1 MNANYTRVMQLF
13 TAVVFCFVSLVFW
26 GQTPPDTTLPFP
38 ITNPLDPTQNNP
50 QTFDLGDPSGV
61 KKSIVFDPITGKYIF
76 SETMGNTNLNYRNPS
91 MMTLEEYL
99 EYERQK
105 SLKENWKDKIDAQ
118 TEEDRALEFPIKI
131 PSKVFTSFFGSDEI
145 TIRPQGSIELAFG
158 VNTSRYDNPILP
170 VKQRKIT
177 RFDFQQQIQMNL
189 VGQIGTKLKL
199 SASYNTQAAFDFDN
213 VTKLGYSG
221 DEDQIIQRIELGNV
235 SFPSFGALIPG
246 SQTLFGAYAKLRFG
260 DLTVDAIG
268 ASSKGKRTEI
278 NITGKAQIQPFE
290 ITADNYEANRHYFL
304 NLFFRDQYDAAMA
317 QMPNVASETYVT
329 RMEVWVTNRINNT
342 ENSRNI
348 LAFSDLG
355 EALPGNQVG
364 SPGGVFNNELPS
376 NDANGLYNY
385 LANPNS
391 PVSNTIRGFNGA
403 VAELSSQNSTP
414 GPFQQAIHYEKVENA
429 RKLSESEYTYN
440 ALLGFISLSQPLNND
455 EVLAVAYEY
464 THRGKTYQVGEFS
477 TDGVAGQN
485 ALMLK
490 LLKPTITNPT
500 LKIWDLMMKN
510 IYSIGA
516 YQVDPNGFKLN
527 IYYNNPETSVL
538 APIFP
543 YSGLDD
549 KQIITLVEMDR
560 LNVNN
565 QQFSDGLFDFVP
577 IMYNGQKAETG
588 GTINTRNGRV
598 MFSTNEPFGGVLKQ
612 KLMLNGMPDNIASTI
627 AYTELYD
634 STKTAAQQIP
644 SKNRFVFKGEYQ
656 SSVTS
661 DISLNAL
668 NVPEGAVK
676 VTAGGIPMVEGQD
689 YTVDY
694 NLGRVKILNTGVLES
709 NTPIKISIESNS
721 VFGFQSK
728 SMVGTHLNYRFSK
741 DFNIGATWLRM
752 MERPVTQKVDFGSE
766 PYKNNVIGFD
776 INYRTELPFLTK
788 FIDLLPVLST
798 KEKSFMTFKGEFAH
812 LIPGTPKAISKAG
825 ISYVDDFEG
834 SQSTIDLRTQSAWR
848 LASTPQGQTDLFP
861 EGSSKSLKNGFMRSK
876 IAWYLIDPLFY
887 QSNNLTPQHIKDD
900 PAQIYDSRMRQVL
913 QTDIFPNQQLTYGAI
928 PTIQVL
934 ELGYYPKE
942 RGMYNYDTLST
953 VNTDGTFTNPEDHWG
968 GIMRSLTTN
977 DFEQANVEFIQF
989 WILDPFNEDAM
1000 LATPNLTGGD
1010 LYFNLGNVSEDVLA
1024 DSRKSFENGIP
1035 PYSGAN
1041 YPVVITPWAKV
1052 STQQVV
1058 VNAFDNDP
1066 NSRFNQDVGIDGYK
1080 SSEEV
1085 DSYSAYVN
1093 WVQNSNMS
1101 ADVKARMIADPS
1113 NDDYNFYRDDVYD
1126 QQQLNILQRYKK
1138 YNGME
1143 GNSATTEMSD
1153 TMNSDKYPTQA
1164 RNTPDLEDI
1173 NQDNNLSESEAYFQY
1188 KVSLRPADMVV
1199 GKNHI
1204 TSVVTFTPPNTTK
1217 TERWYQFKVPIRE
1230 PERSV
1235 NGIRDF
1241 RSIRFFRM
1249 FMKGFD
1255 EEVIVRFAKLELVRG
1270 EWRKYLLD
1278 LTSPGE
1284 VIQVDP
1290 NLTTFNIGALNFEEN
1305 NEKIPIG
1312 YQIPPG
1318 IQREIDP
1325 SQPQQRQMNEQSLTL
1340 DVCNLQDGDARA
1352 AYKNVQFDVRTY
1364 KKLKMYVHAEEV
1376 TANTLRDKDATL
1388 FVRLGTDFVDNYYEY
1403 ELPLYLTPWYTNNAD
1418 AVWPEVNNMEIV
1430 FDDLLNL
1437 KKRRNDM
1444 LGQPSSG
1451 VAANVEYV
1459 MIDPQ
1464 NPDRR
1469 IKVKGSPNLQGIK
1482 TIMIGVRN
1490 PSKNQPS
1497 PWVATDDGL
1506 AKCVQVWVNE
1516 LRLTDF
1522 VDDGGSAAIAQMQ
1535 VQAADFGSFSLS
1547 GNYSGVNWG
1556 AVDSRVQERQ
1566 RNQKIGMDFQTN
1578 LQLGQFFGNRI
1589 KLAVPFFYGY
1599 SLGIINPEYDPFNP
1613 DIKLSSYEAGQR
1625 KSIARVAQD
1634 YTERKSYNFQGV
1646 RKERAA
1652 GKKAHFY
1659 DVSNWMAGYGY
1670 SESLHRDFNTNYDRT
1685 KQWKGSLAYAYTFDN
1700 KPFEPF
1706 KKNKKMQKSKWWGL
1720 IRETSIGYLP
1730 KTLGFTND
1738 IQRNYNERQIRN
1750 TIDTSANAFQYK
1762 PVYVKNFQW
1771 NRGYRLGWDLTKN
1784 LKLTFNAN
1792 NRAIFD
1798 EQDGEV
1804 NRKGNDTL
1812 YRQFK
1817 DTIAKQMRTFGKTMD
1832 YTHDYTFSYNVPFNL
1847 IPALDWLTGNAKYT
1861 GTYNWQRA
1869 PLGQDGSKI
1878 PGTVNSYNP
1887 DYGNIVQNS
1896 RTINA
1901 TLQANMTTLYNK
1913 IPFFKKVNTGG
1924 SPQRGAVSRQKAGG
1938 ADDGGSKPEDKGK
1951 ETVTELKPPKPL
1963 DEMTKKERR
1972 QWERKKRKHERQQK
1986 RKKDNKVN
1994 PVAGFGARLLM
2005 SVRNVSGTYNQTD
2018 GTLLPGYNQKTSIL
2032 GFNPAFSS
2040 GMGGFIFG
2048 QQSYSVTGRETG
2060 YNFAQTAADND
2071 WLVRNPALN
2080 RQHTITHNQMF
2091 TARATLEPMK
2101 DLTIDLSLNRTMSE
2115 NTNDFFRYNDLSE
2128 QFESQSRFQTAT
2140 LSYSTISIGSAFEKL
2155 TEGYESG
2162 NFKQMRE
2169 TTKQVSD
2176 LLGESN
2182 SNSAGSTSDGYR
2194 DGYGISQQEVVIG
2207 AFLSSYTNGKV
2218 NKRSTNPFNSTPL
2231 PNWTVNYNGLSKFE
2245 KMKKLT
2251 KNFVIRHAYSSTV
2264 TLGQVQSNLN
2274 ATFDDNGA
2282 ASARDLNRN
2291 FIPEQ
2296 NIQTVTIS
2304 ERFSPLIGFDATWNL
2319 GGKKAGSQG
2328 LITKFEI
2335 KKDRS
2340 ATLSLNN
2347 NQVTEVLGNEIVVG
2361 AGYKFPKVRLP
2372 FRIGKNKPENP
2383 LNIRFDFTFR
2393 DNLTVIRKI
2402 VESTEQATAGQKV
2415 ISIKSSIDYNIGANL
2430 MVQFYYDQ
2438 VITNPKIATSYPT
2451 GNMSTGIRFRF
2462 NLGGL

>member
-1 MNANYTRVMQLF
+1 MIQLL
-13 TAVVFCFVSLVFW
+13 TAVVFCFVSFLL
-26 GQTPPDTTLPFP
+26 QAQKPDTTNQLPFP

-61 KKSIVFDPITGKYIF
+61 KKNIVFDPVTGKYIF
-76 SETMGNTNLNYRNPS
+76 SETMGNSNLNYRNPS

-105 SLKENWKDKIDAQ
+105 ALKENWKDKIDAQ
-118 TEEDRALEFPIKI
+118 TQEARALEFPIKI

-158 VNTSRYDNPILP
+158 VNSSRYDNPILP

-221 DEDQIIQRIELGNV
+221 DEDQIIQRLELGNV
-235 SFPSFGALIPG
+235 SFPSFGSLIPG

-290 ITADNYEANRHYFL
+290 VTADNYEANRHYFL
-304 NLFFRDQYDAAMA
+304 NLFFHDQYNSSMA
-317 QMPNVASETYVT
+317 QLPNVGAETYIT

-355 EALPGNQVG
+355 EGTNSNIQ
-364 SPGGVFNNELPS
+364 GGVLPVNPANPYPDNN
-376 NDANGLYNY
+376 ANNLYNY
-385 LANPNS
+385 LSNDPN
-391 PVSNTIRGFNGA
+391 IRGFNGA
-403 VAELSSQNSTP
+403 VSELSSQVVAP
-414 GPFQQAIHYEKVENA
+414 GPFLQAIHYEKVENA

-464 THRGKTYQVGEFS
+464 TYRGQTFQVGEFS
-477 TDGVAGQN
+477 TDGIAGQN
-485 ALMLK
+485 ALILK

-500 LKIWDLMMKN
+500 LKLWDLMMKN
-510 IYSIGA
+510 VYSIGA
-516 YQVDPNGFKLN
+516 FQVDQTGFKLN

-543 YSGLDD
+543 YPGLDD

-560 LNVNN
+560 MNVNN

-577 IMYNGQKAETG
+577 IVYNGQKAETG

-598 MFSTNEPFGGVLKQ
+598 MFTTTEPFGQVLKT
-612 KLMLNGMPDNIASTI
+612 KLIQNGMSDVIASTI
-627 AYTELYD
+627 AYNELYD

-644 SKNRFVFKGEYQ
+644 SKNRFTFKGEYQ

-676 VTAGGIPMVEGQD
+676 VTAGGIQLTEGTD

-694 NLGRVKILNTGVLES
+694 NLGRVKILNTGILES
-709 NTPIKISIESNS
+709 NTPIKISVESNS

-728 SMVGTHLNYRFSK
+728 SMVGTHLNYRFNK

-752 MERPVTQKVDFGSE
+752 MERPVTQKVDMGSE
-766 PYKNNVIGFD
+766 PYKNNVIGFN

-788 FIDLLPVLST
+788 LIDLLPIIST

-848 LASTPQGQTDLFP
+848 IASTPQGQSDLFP
-861 EGSSKSLKNGFMRSK
+861 EGSLKTLANGFNRSL

-887 QSNNLTPQHIKDD
+887 ASNNLTPQHIKDD
-900 PAQIYDSRMRQVL
+900 PSQLFDSRMRQVK
-913 QTDIFPNQQLTYGAI
+913 QDEIFPNQQLTYGSI
-928 PTIQVL
+928 PTIQIL

-942 RGMYNYDTLST
+942 RGMYNYDTSS
-953 VNTDGTFTNPEDHWG
+953 VDQDGTFSNPKDRWG

-977 DFEQANVEFIQF
+977 DFEQANVEYIQF
-989 WILDPFNEDAM
+989 WILDPFNQDAM
-1000 LATPNLTGGD
+1000 TATPNLSGGD
-1010 LYFNLGNVSEDVLA
+1010 LYFNLGNVSEDILT

-1035 PYSGAN
+1035 PYAGAN

-1066 NSRFNQDVGIDGYK
+1066 NSRANQDVGLDGYR
-1080 SSEEV
+1080 SDEEQT
-1085 DSYSAYVN
+1085 SYTSYVN
-1093 WVQNSNMS
+1093 WVQSNGS
-1101 ADVKARMIADPS
+1101 LTPDAKAKMIADPS
-1113 NDDYNFYRDDVYD
+1113 TDDYNFYRDDHYD
-1126 QQQLNILQRYKK
+1126 EQKLNILQRYKR

-1143 GNSATTEMSD
+1143 GNSPTTAMSAA
-1153 TMNSDKYPTQA
+1153 MNPNGGGYPTQA

-1188 KVSLRPADMVV
+1188 KVSLRPSDMVV
-1199 GKNHI
+1199 GKNYI
-1204 TSVVTFTPPNTTK
+1204 TSMVTYQPSNSNK
-1217 TERWYQFKVPIRE
+1217 IEKWYQFKIPVKE
-1230 PERSV
+1230 PERSI

-1241 RSIRFFRM
+1241 RSIRFMRM
-1249 FMKGFD
+1249 FLKGFD

-1278 LTSPGE
+1278 LTTPGE

-1290 NLTTFNIGALNFEEN
+1290 NLTVFNIGALNFEEN
-1305 NEKIPIG
+1305 NEKQPIG

-1325 SQPQQRQMNEQSLTL
+1325 SQPQQRQMNEQALTL

-1364 KKLKMYVHAEEV
+1364 KKLKMFVHAEEV
-1376 TANTLRDKDATL
+1376 TANSLHDKDLTL

-1403 ELPLYLTPWYTNNAD
+1403 ELPLYLTAWGTNNAD
-1418 AVWPEVNNMEIV
+1418 YVWPESNNMEIV

-1437 KKRRNDM
+1437 KKRRNDL
-1444 LGQPSSG
+1444 LGSPGSG

-1459 MIDPQ
+1459 ILDPE

-1490 PSKNQPS
+1490 PRKNDPK
-1497 PWVATDDGL
+1497 PWPDDGL

-1516 LRLTDF
+1516 LRLSDF

-1566 RNQKIGMDFQTN
+1566 RNQKLGMDFQTN

-1589 KLAVPFFYGY
+1589 KLSVPFFYGY
-1599 SLGIINPEYDPFNP
+1599 SVGVINPEYDPFNP

-1625 KSIARVAQD
+1625 REIAKVAQD

-1646 RKERAA
+1646 RKERGA

-1659 DVSNWMAGYGY
+1659 DISNWTLGYGY
-1670 SESLHRDFNTNYDRT
+1670 SENFHRDFNTNYDRT
-1685 KQWKGSLAYAYTFDN
+1685 KQWKGSLVYGYSFDN
-1700 KPFEPF
+1700 KPWEPF
-1706 KKNKKMQKSKWWGL
+1706 KKTKFMQKSKWWGL
-1720 IRETSIGYLP
+1720 LKETSIGYLP

-1750 TIDTSANAFQYK
+1750 TIDTSASAFQFK

-1771 NRGYRLGWDLTKN
+1771 SRGYRLGWDLTKN
-1784 LKLTFNAN
+1784 LKLTFNAT

-1798 EQDGEV
+1798 EGDGEV
-1804 NRKGNDTL
+1804 NRKGNQQL
-1812 YRQFK
+1812 YREFK
-1817 DTIAKQMRTFGKTMD
+1817 DTVWKQMGTFGKTMD
-1832 YTHDYTFSYNVPFNL
+1832 YSHDYNFSYNVPFNL
-1847 IPALDWLTGNAKYT
+1847 IPALDWLNGNAKYA
-1861 GTYNWQRA
+1861 GAYNWQRA
-1869 PLGQDGSKI
+1869 PLGQES
-1878 PGTVNSYNP
+1878 
-1887 DYGNIVQNS
+1887 YGNIVQNS

-1901 TLQANMTTLYNK
+1901 QLQANMTTLYNK
-1913 IPFFKKVNTGG
+1913 IPFFKKVNTSGG
-1924 SPQRGAVSRQKAGG
+1924 APGGRMPVRQRAGG
-1938 ADDGGSKPEDKGK
+1938 TDEDSKSKETTGK
-1951 ETVTELKPPKPL
+1951 ETAAPAELKPPKPL
-1963 DEMTKKERR
+1963 EEMTKKERR
-1972 QWERKKRKHERQQK
+1972 QWERKKRKWEKKQK
-1986 RKKDNKVN
+1986 KEQKKKDNKDKKVN
-1994 PVAGFGARLLM
+1994 PVLGFGARLLM

-2018 GTLLPGYNQKTSIL
+2018 GTLLPGYNQESRIL
-2032 GFNPAFSS
+2032 GFNPAFDK
-2040 GMGGFIFG
+2040 GLGGFIFG
-2048 QQSYSVTGRETG
+2048 QQSYSVAGRETG
-2060 YNFAQTAADND
+2060 YNIAQTVANNG
-2071 WLVRNPALN
+2071 WLVDNPALN
-2080 RQHTITHNQMF
+2080 RQHSITHSQTF
-2091 TARATLEPMK
+2091 TGRATLEPIK
-2101 DLTIDLSLNRTMSE
+2101 DLTIDLSLNRNMTE
-2115 NTNDFFRYNDLSE
+2115 NTNDFFRYNDLSQ
-2128 QFESQSRFQTAT
+2128 QFESQSRFRTAT
-2140 LSYSTISIGSAFEKL
+2140 LTYSTISIGSAFEKL
-2155 TEGYESG
+2155 SAGYESG

-2169 TTKQVSD
+2169 TTKTVSG
-2176 LLGESN
+2176 LLGSSN
-2182 SNSAGSTSDGYR
+2182 ANSSGSSGDYR

-2207 AFLSSYTNGKV
+2207 AFLSSYTNGKL
-2218 NKRSTNPFNSTPL
+2218 NNRSVNPFAAMPL
-2231 PNWTVNYNGLSKFE
+2231 PNWTVNYNGLAKFE
-2245 KMKKLT
+2245 KMKKYV
-2251 KNFVIRHAYSSTV
+2251 KNFVIRHGYSSTV

-2274 ATFDDNGA
+2274 ATFDQNGSA
-2282 ASARDLNRN
+2282 TARDLNGN
-2291 FIPEQ
+2291 FISER
-2296 NIQTVTIS
+2296 NIQTITIS
-2304 ERFSPLIGFDATWNL
+2304 ERFSPLIGFDATWNI
-2319 GGKKAGSQG
+2319 KKQG

-2340 ATLSLNN
+2340 STLSLSN

-2372 FRIGKNKPENP
+2372 FKIGKNKPENP

-2393 DNLTVIRKI
+2393 DNLTVIRKV
-2402 VESTEQATAGQKV
+2402 VESTEQATAGQRV

-2430 MVQFYYDQ
+2430 MVAFYYDQ

-2451 GNMSTGIRFRF
+2451 GNMSTGIRFRY

>member
-1 MNANYTRVMQLF
+1 LNANYTRVNQLF
-13 TAVVFCFVSLVFW
+13 LTVVFCFVSQVFW
-26 GQTPPDTTLPFP
+26 AQPADTTNKLPFP

-61 KKSIVFDPITGKYIF
+61 KKNIVFDPVTGKYVF
-76 SETMGNTNLNYRNPS
+76 SETIGNTNLNYRNPS

-105 SLKENWKDKIDAQ
+105 SLKENWKDKIDKQ

-158 VNTSRYDNPILP
+158 VNSSRYDNPILP
-170 VKQRKIT
+170 IKQRKIT

-290 ITADNYEANRHYFL
+290 VTADNYEANRHYFL
-304 NLFFRDQYDAAMA
+304 NLFFHDQYNASMA

-329 RMEVWVTNRINNT
+329 RMEVWVTNKINNT

-348 LAFSDLG
+348 IAFSDLG
-355 EALPGNQVG
+355 ESQPANLVGAPGSLQN
-364 SPGGVFNNELPS
+364 SPFPNNS
-376 NDANGLYNY
+376 SNGLYAY
-385 LANPNS
+385 AS
-391 PVSNTIRGFNGA
+391 GNTAIRGFNGA
-403 VAELSSQNSTP
+403 VSELSSQNATP

-429 RKLSESEYTYN
+429 RKLAESEYTYN

-455 EVLAVAYEY
+455 EVLAVSYEY
-464 THRGKTYQVGEFS
+464 TYRGNTFQVGEFS

-485 ALMLK
+485 TLLLK

-516 YQVDPNGFKLN
+516 YQVDQTGFKLN
-527 IYYNNPETSVL
+527 IFYNNPETSVL

-543 YSGLDD
+543 YPGLDD
-549 KQIITLVEMDR
+549 QQIITLVEMDR

-577 IMYNGQKAETG
+577 IVYNGQKAETG

-598 MFSTNEPFGGVLKQ
+598 MFSTTEPFGGVLKS
-612 KLMLNGMPDNIASTI
+612 KLISKGMSDLAASSI

-644 SKNRFVFKGEYQ
+644 AKNRFVFKGEYQ

-741 DFNIGATWLRM
+741 DFNVGATWLRM
-752 MERPVTQKVDFGSE
+752 MERPVTQKVDIGSE
-766 PYKNNVIGFD
+766 PYKNNVLGFD

-788 FIDLLPVLST
+788 FIDLLPVIST
-798 KEKSFMTFKGEFAH
+798 KEKSYLTFKGEFAH

-848 LASTPQGQTDLFP
+848 IASTPQGQADLFP
-861 EGSSKSLKNGFMRSK
+861 EGSLKTLANGFKRSL

-887 QSNNLTPQHIKDD
+887 ASNNLTPQHIKND
-900 PAQIYDSRMRQVL
+900 PSQLSDSRMRQVS
-913 QTDIFPNQQLTYGAI
+913 QIDVFPNQQLTYGSI
-928 PTIQVL
+928 PTIQIL

-942 RGMYNYDTLST
+942 RGMYNYDTTST
-953 VNTDGTFTNPEDHWG
+953 VNADGTFSNPEARWG

-977 DFEQANVEFIQF
+977 DFEQANVEYIQF
-989 WILDPFNEDAM
+989 WVLDPFNTDAM
-1000 LATPNLTGGD
+1000 AATPNLSGGD
-1010 LYFNLGNVSEDVLA
+1010 LYFNLGNISEDVLA

-1035 PYSGAN
+1035 PYAGAN
-1041 YPVVITPWAKV
+1041 YPFVTTPWAKV

-1066 NSRFNQDVGIDGYK
+1066 NSRANQDVGIDGYK
-1080 SSEEV
+1080 SSEEQTT
-1085 DSYSAYVN
+1085 YTNYVN
-1093 WVQNSNMS
+1093 WVQNSTLS
-1101 ADVKARMIADPS
+1101 PEAKAKMIADPS
-1113 NDDYNFYRDDVYD
+1113 SDDYNFYRDDLYD
-1126 QQQLNILQRYKK
+1126 QQELNILQRYKR

-1143 GNSATTEMSD
+1143 GNSATTEMSSA
-1153 TMNSDKYPTQA
+1153 MNPNGGGYPTQA

-1173 NQDNNLSESEAYFQY
+1173 NQDNNLSESESYFQY
-1188 KVSLRPADMVV
+1188 KVSLRPSDMVV
-1199 GKNHI
+1199 GKNYI
-1204 TSVVTFTPPNTTK
+1204 TSVVTYNPVGSTK
-1217 TERWYQFKVPIRE
+1217 SEKWYQFKVPIRE
-1230 PERSV
+1230 PQKAI

-1255 EEVIVRFAKLELVRG
+1255 EEVILRFAKLELVRG

-1278 LTSPGE
+1278 LTTPGE
-1284 VIQVDP
+1284 IIQGDP

-1325 SQPQQRQMNEQSLTL
+1325 SQPVQRQMNEQSLTL
-1340 DVCNLQDGDARA
+1340 DVCNLLDGDARA

-1364 KKLKMYVHAEEV
+1364 KKLKMFVHAEEV
-1376 TANTLRDKDATL
+1376 VKNTLKDKDLTL

-1403 ELPLYLTPWYTNNAD
+1403 ELPLNLTAWETTNAD
-1418 AVWPEVNNMEIV
+1418 NVWLESNNMEIV
-1430 FDDLLNL
+1430 FQDLLNL
-1437 KKRRNDM
+1437 KKRRNEL
-1444 LGQPSSG
+1444 LGSGISS
-1451 VAANVEYV
+1451 NIEYTI
-1459 MIDPQ
+1459 IDPQ
-1464 NPDRR
+1464 NSDRR

-1490 PSKNQPS
+1490 PSVNDAT
-1497 PWVATDDGL
+1497 PWADDGL
-1506 AKCVQVWVNE
+1506 SKCVQVWINE
-1516 LRLTDF
+1516 LRLSDF

-1578 LQLGQFFGNRI
+1578 MQLGQFLGNRI
-1589 KLAVPFFYGY
+1589 KLSIPFFYGY

-1613 DIKLSSYEAGQR
+1613 DIKLREYEAGTR
-1625 KSIARVAQD
+1625 KNIAKIAQD
-1634 YTERKSYNFQGV
+1634 YTQRKSYNFQGV
-1646 RKERAA
+1646 RKERGA

-1659 DVSNWMAGYGY
+1659 DISNWTAGYGY
-1670 SESLHRDFNTNYDRT
+1670 SENFHRDFNTNYDRT
-1685 KQWKGSLAYAYTFDN
+1685 KQWKGSLVYAYTFDN

-1706 KKNKKMQKSKWWGL
+1706 KKTKFMQKSKWWGL
-1720 IRETSIGYLP
+1720 IRETSIGFLP
-1730 KTLGFTND
+1730 KTIGFTND

-1750 TIDTSANAFQYK
+1750 TIDTSANAFEYK

-1784 LKLTFNAN
+1784 LKFAFNAN
-1792 NRAIFD
+1792 NRSIFD
-1798 EQDGEV
+1798 ERDGQV
-1804 NRKGNDTL
+1804 DRRGNDSL
-1812 YRQFK
+1812 YR
-1817 DTIAKQMRTFGKTMD
+1817 
-1832 YTHDYTFSYNVPFNL
+1832 
-1847 IPALDWLTGNAKYT
+1847 
-1861 GTYNWQRA
+1861 
-1869 PLGQDGSKI
+1869 
-1878 PGTVNSYNP
+1878 
-1887 DYGNIVQNS
+1887 
-1896 RTINA
+1896 
-1901 TLQANMTTLYNK
+1901 
-1913 IPFFKKVNTGG
+1913 
-1924 SPQRGAVSRQKAGG
+1924 
-1938 ADDGGSKPEDKGK
+1938 
-1951 ETVTELKPPKPL
+1951 
-1963 DEMTKKERR
+1963 
-1972 QWERKKRKHERQQK
+1972 
-1986 RKKDNKVN
+1986 
-1994 PVAGFGARLLM
+1994 
-2005 SVRNVSGTYNQTD
+2005 
-2018 GTLLPGYNQKTSIL
+2018 
-2032 GFNPAFSS
+2032 
-2040 GMGGFIFG
+2040 
-2048 QQSYSVTGRETG
+2048 
-2060 YNFAQTAADND
+2060 
-2071 WLVRNPALN
+2071 
-2080 RQHTITHNQMF
+2080 
-2091 TARATLEPMK
+2091 
-2101 DLTIDLSLNRTMSE
+2101 
-2115 NTNDFFRYNDLSE
+2115 
-2128 QFESQSRFQTAT
+2128 
-2140 LSYSTISIGSAFEKL
+2140 
-2155 TEGYESG
+2155 
-2162 NFKQMRE
+2162 
-2169 TTKQVSD
+2169 
-2176 LLGESN
+2176 
-2182 SNSAGSTSDGYR
+2182 
-2194 DGYGISQQEVVIG
+2194 
-2207 AFLSSYTNGKV
+2207 
-2218 NKRSTNPFNSTPL
+2218 
-2231 PNWTVNYNGLSKFE
+2231 
-2245 KMKKLT
+2245 
-2251 KNFVIRHAYSSTV
+2251 
-2264 TLGQVQSNLN
+2264 
-2274 ATFDDNGA
+2274 
-2282 ASARDLNRN
+2282 
-2291 FIPEQ
+2291 
-2296 NIQTVTIS
+2296 
-2304 ERFSPLIGFDATWNL
+2304 
-2319 GGKKAGSQG
+2319 
-2328 LITKFEI
+2328 
-2335 KKDRS
+2335 
-2340 ATLSLNN
+2340 
-2347 NQVTEVLGNEIVVG
+2347 
-2361 AGYKFPKVRLP
+2361 
-2372 FRIGKNKPENP
+2372 
-2383 LNIRFDFTFR
+2383 
-2393 DNLTVIRKI
+2393 
-2402 VESTEQATAGQKV
+2402 
-2415 ISIKSSIDYNIGANL
+2415 
-2430 MVQFYYDQ
+2430 
-2438 VITNPKIATSYPT
+2438 
-2451 GNMSTGIRFRF
+2451 
-2462 NLGGL
+2462 

>member
-1 MNANYTRVMQLF
+1 MIQLL
-13 TAVVFCFVSLVFW
+13 TAVVFSFVSFVL
-26 GQTPPDTTLPFP
+26 QAQKPDTTNQLPFP

-61 KKSIVFDPITGKYIF
+61 KKNIVFDPITGKYIF

-118 TEEDRALEFPIKI
+118 TEEARALEFPIKI

-158 VNTSRYDNPILP
+158 VNSSRYDNPILP

-221 DEDQIIQRIELGNV
+221 DEDQIIQRLELGNV
-235 SFPSFGALIPG
+235 SFPSFGSLIPG

-278 NITGKAQIQPFE
+278 NISGKAQIQPFE
-290 ITADNYEANRHYFL
+290 VTADNYEANRHYFV
-304 NLFFRDQYDAAMA
+304 NLFFHDQYNTSMS
-317 QMPNVASETYVT
+317 QLPNVAAETYIT

-355 EALPGNQVG
+355 EGTPNNIQ
-364 SPGGVFNNELPS
+364 GGVVPTNPANPYPD
-376 NDANGLYNY
+376 NDANNLYNY
-385 LANPNS
+385 L
-391 PVSNTIRGFNGA
+391 SNDPAIRGFNGA
-403 VAELSSQNSTP
+403 VSELSSQVAAP
-414 GPFQQAIHYEKVENA
+414 GPFLQAIHYEKVENA

-455 EVLAVAYEY
+455 EVLAVSYEY
-464 THRGKTYQVGEFS
+464 TYRGQTFQVGEFS

-485 ALMLK
+485 ALILK

-516 YQVDPNGFKLN
+516 YQVDQTGFKLN

-543 YSGLDD
+543 YPGLDD

-560 LNVNN
+560 MNVNN
-565 QQFSDGLFDFVP
+565 QPFSDGLFDFVP
-577 IMYNGQKAETG
+577 IVYNGQKAETG

-598 MFSTNEPFGGVLKQ
+598 MFTTTEPFGQVLRG
-612 KLMLNGMPDNIASTI
+612 KLIQNGMSDVIANTI

-644 SKNRFVFKGEYQ
+644 SKNRFTFKGEYQ
-656 SSVTS
+656 SSITS

-676 VTAGGIPMVEGQD
+676 VTAGGIQLTEGTD

-694 NLGRVKILNTGVLES
+694 NLGRVKILNTGILES

-728 SMVGTHLNYRFSK
+728 SMVGTHLNYRFNK

-752 MERPVTQKVDFGSE
+752 MERPVTQKVDMGSE

-788 FIDLLPVLST
+788 LIDLLPVIST

-848 LASTPQGQTDLFP
+848 VASTPQGQSDLFP
-861 EGSSKSLKNGFMRSK
+861 EGSLKTLANGYNRSL

-887 QSNNLTPQHIKDD
+887 ASNNLTPQHIKDD
-900 PAQIYDSRMRQVL
+900 PAQLFDSRMRQVK
-913 QTDIFPNQQLTYGAI
+913 QDEIFPNQQLTYGSI
-928 PTIQVL
+928 PTIQIL

-942 RGMYNYDTLST
+942 RGMYNYDTTS
-953 VNTDGTFTNPEDHWG
+953 VNADGTFSNPTDRWG

-977 DFEQANVEFIQF
+977 DFEQANVEYIQF
-989 WILDPFNEDAM
+989 WILDPFNQDAM
-1000 LATPNLTGGD
+1000 AATPNLSGGD

-1035 PYSGAN
+1035 PYAGAN

-1066 NSRFNQDVGIDGYK
+1066 NSRVNQDVGLDGYR

-1085 DSYSAYVN
+1085 TTYTGYVN
-1093 WVQNSNMS
+1093 WVQSNGS
-1101 ADVKARMIADPS
+1101 LSPEAKAKMIADPS
-1113 NDDYNFYRDDVYD
+1113 TDDYNFYRDDLYD
-1126 QQQLNILQRYKK
+1126 QEKLNILQRYKK

-1143 GNSATTEMSD
+1143 GNSPTTEMSAQ
-1153 TMNSDKYPTQA
+1153 MNPNGGGYPTQA

-1188 KVSLRPADMVV
+1188 KVSLRPSDMVV
-1199 GKNHI
+1199 GKNFI
-1204 TSVVTFTPPNTTK
+1204 TSMVTYQPSNSTK
-1217 TERWYQFKVPIRE
+1217 IEKWYQFKIPIKE
-1230 PERSV
+1230 PEKSI

-1241 RSIRFFRM
+1241 RSIRFMRM
-1249 FMKGFD
+1249 FLKGFD

-1278 LTSPGE
+1278 LTTPGE

-1305 NEKIPIG
+1305 NEKQPIG

-1364 KKLKMYVHAEEV
+1364 KKLKMYVHAEEI
-1376 TANTLRDKDATL
+1376 TANSLHDKDLTL

-1403 ELPLYLTPWYTNNAD
+1403 ELPLYLTAWGTNNAD
-1418 AVWPEVNNMEIV
+1418 YVWPESNNMEII

-1437 KKRRNDM
+1437 KKRRNDL
-1444 LGQPSSG
+1444 LGSPGSG
-1451 VAANVEYV
+1451 VASNVEYV
-1459 MIDPQ
+1459 IIDPQ
-1464 NPDRR
+1464 NADRR

-1490 PSKNQPS
+1490 PRKNDPK
-1497 PWVATDDGL
+1497 PWPDDGL

-1516 LRLTDF
+1516 LRLSDF
-1522 VDDGGSAAIAQMQ
+1522 VDDGGSAAVAQMQ

-1566 RNQKIGMDFQTN
+1566 RNQKWGMDFQTN
-1578 LQLGQFFGNRI
+1578 LQLGQFFGNRV
-1589 KLAVPFFYGY
+1589 KLSVPFFYGY
-1599 SLGIINPEYDPFNP
+1599 SVGIINPEYDPFNP

-1625 KSIARVAQD
+1625 KEIAKVAQD
-1634 YTERKSYNFQGV
+1634 FTERRSYNFQGV
-1646 RKERAA
+1646 RKERGA

-1659 DVSNWMAGYGY
+1659 DVSNWTLGYGY
-1670 SESLHRDFNTNYDRT
+1670 SENFHRDFNTNYDRT
-1685 KQWKGSLAYAYTFDN
+1685 KQWKGSLAYGYSFDN
-1700 KPFEPF
+1700 KPWEPF
-1706 KKNKKMQKSKWWGL
+1706 KKTKFMQKSKWWGL
-1720 IRETSIGYLP
+1720 FKETSIGYLP

-1750 TIDTSANAFQYK
+1750 TIDTSANAFQFK

-1784 LKLTFNAN
+1784 LKLSFNAT
-1792 NRAIFD
+1792 NRAIFQ
-1798 EQDGEV
+1798 EGDGEV
-1804 NRKGNDTL
+1804 NRRGNDSL
-1812 YRQFK
+1812 YRAFK
-1817 DTIAKQMRTFGKTMD
+1817 EGVWRQMRTFGTTMD
-1832 YTHDYTFSYNVPFNL
+1832 YSHDYNFSYNVPFNL
-1847 IPALDWLTGNAKYT
+1847 IPALDWLNGNAKYA
-1861 GTYNWQRA
+1861 GAYNWQRA
-1869 PLGQDGSKI
+1869 PLGQEQ
-1878 PGTVNSYNP
+1878 
-1887 DYGNIVQNS
+1887 YGNIVQNS

-1901 TLQANMTTLYNK
+1901 QLQANMTTLYNK
-1913 IPFFKKVNTGG
+1913 IPFFKKVNSGGG
-1924 SPQRGAVSRQKAGG
+1924 SGGPGRGAPVRQKAGG
-1938 ADDGGSKPEDKGK
+1938 TDENKGAAAGK
-1951 ETVTELKPPKPL
+1951 EPAAPAELKPPKPL
-1963 DEMTKKERR
+1963 EEMTKKERR
-1972 QWERKKRKHERQQK
+1972 QWERKKRKFERKQK
-1986 RKKDNKVN
+1986 RDQKKKENKDKKVN
-1994 PVAGFGARLLM
+1994 PVLGFGARLLM

-2018 GTLLPGYNQKTSIL
+2018 GTLLPGYSQESRIL
-2032 GFNPAFSS
+2032 GFNPGFDA

-2048 QQSYSVTGRETG
+2048 RQSYSVTGRQTG
-2060 YNFAQTAADND
+2060 YDFARTAANNGWMDS
-2071 WLVRNPALN
+2071 LPSLN
-2080 RQHTITHNQMF
+2080 RQHSITHSQTF
-2091 TARATLEPMK
+2091 TGRATLEPIK
-2101 DLTIDLSLNRTMSE
+2101 DLTIDLSLNRNMSQ
-2115 NTNDFFRYNDLSE
+2115 NTNDFFRYNDVSE
-2128 QFESQSRFQTAT
+2128 QFESQSRFQTST
-2140 LSYSTISIGSAFEKL
+2140 LTYSTISIGSAFEKL
-2155 TEGYESG
+2155 SAGYESG
-2162 NFKQMRE
+2162 NFRQMRE
-2169 TTKQVSD
+2169 TTKAVSD
-2176 LLGESN
+2176 LLGTANTN
-2182 SNSAGSTSDGYR
+2182 SVGSTGGYR

-2207 AFLSSYTNGKV
+2207 AFLSSYTNGKL
-2218 NKRSTNPFNSTPL
+2218 NTRSVNPFAAMPL
-2231 PNWTVNYNGLSKFE
+2231 PNWTVNYNGLAKFE
-2245 KMKKLT
+2245 KMKKYV
-2251 KNFVIRHAYSSTV
+2251 KNFVIRHGYSSTV

-2274 ATFDDNGA
+2274 ATFDQNGS
-2282 ASARDLNRN
+2282 ASARDLNGN
-2291 FIPEQ
+2291 FISER

-2304 ERFSPLIGFDATWNL
+2304 ERFSPLIGFDATWNI
-2319 GGKKAGSQG
+2319 KKQG

-2340 ATLSLNN
+2340 STLSLNN

-2372 FRIGKNKPENP
+2372 FKIGKNKPENP

-2393 DNLTVIRKI
+2393 DNLTVIRKV
-2402 VESTEQATAGQKV
+2402 VESTEQATAGQRV

>member
-1 MNANYTRVMQLF
+1 MMQLL

-26 GQTPPDTTLPFP
+26 AQPKPDTSNQLQFP
-38 ITNPLDPTQNNP
+38 INNPLDPTQNNP
-50 QTFDLGDPSGV
+50 QKFDLGDPSGV
-61 KKSIVFDPITGKYIF
+61 KKNIVFDPITGKYIF
-76 SETMGNTNLNYRNPS
+76 SETIGNTNLNYRNPS

-131 PSKVFTSFFGSDEI
+131 PSKTFVNFFGSDEI

-158 VNTSRYDNPILP
+158 VNSSRYDNPILP

-235 SFPSFGALIPG
+235 SFPSFGSLIPG

-290 ITADNYEANRHYFL
+290 VTADNYEANRHYFV
-304 NLFFRDQYDAAMA
+304 NLFFHDQYNTSMA
-317 QMPNVASETYVT
+317 QMPNVASETYIT

-355 EALPGNQVG
+355 EGTNANIQGGVVPTNPGN
-364 SPGGVFNNELPS
+364 PYPD
-376 NDANGLYNY
+376 NDANNLYNY
-385 LANPNS
+385 LS
-391 PVSNTIRGFNGA
+391 TNTSIRGFNGA
-403 VAELSSQNSTP
+403 VSELSTQTSAP
-414 GPFQQAIHYEKVENA
+414 GPFNQAIDYEKVENA

-464 THRGKTYQVGEFS
+464 TYRGGTFQVGEFS
-477 TDGVAGQN
+477 TDGIAGQE
-485 ALMLK
+485 ALLLK

-516 YQVDPNGFKLN
+516 YQVDQTGFKLN

-543 YSGLDD
+543 YPGLDD

-577 IMYNGQKAETG
+577 IVYNGQKAETG

-598 MFSTNEPFGGVLKQ
+598 MFSTTEPFGGVLKN
-612 KLMLNGMPDNIASTI
+612 KLIQNGMSDVIANTI

-644 SKNRFVFKGEYQ
+644 SKNRFTFKGEYQ

-728 SMVGTHLNYRFSK
+728 SMVGTHLNYRFNK

-752 MERPVTQKVDFGSE
+752 MERPVTQKVDIGSE

-788 FIDLLPVLST
+788 LIDLLPVIST

-848 LASTPQGQTDLFP
+848 IASTPQGQTDLFP
-861 EGSSKSLKNGFMRSK
+861 EGSLKTLANGFNRSL

-887 QSNNLTPQHIKDD
+887 ASNNLTPQHIKNNT
-900 PAQIYDSRMRQVL
+900 AQLFDSRMRQVK
-913 QTDIFPNQQLTYGAI
+913 QDEIFPNQQLTYGSI

-934 ELGYYPKE
+934 ELGYYPRE
-942 RGMYNYDTLST
+942 RGMYNYDTTS
-953 VNTDGTFTNPEDHWG
+953 VEPDGTFSNPTDRWG

-989 WILDPFNEDAM
+989 WILDPFNADAM
-1000 LATPNLTGGD
+1000 VATPNLSGGD

-1035 PYSGAN
+1035 PYAGAN

-1066 NSRFNQDVGIDGYK
+1066 NSRINQDVGIDGYR
-1080 SSEEV
+1080 SEEERT
-1085 DSYSAYVN
+1085 SYSSYVN
-1093 WVQNSNMS
+1093 WVQSNPNLTAAAKS
-1101 ADVKARMIADPS
+1101 RMIYDPS
-1113 NDDYNFYRDDVYD
+1113 SDDYNFYRDDQYD
-1126 QQQLNILQRYKK
+1126 EQELNILQRYKR

-1153 TMNSDKYPTQA
+1153 TMNPNGGGYPTQA

-1188 KVSLRPADMVV
+1188 KVSLRPSDMVV
-1199 GKNHI
+1199 GKNFI
-1204 TSVVTFTPPNTTK
+1204 TSVVTYQPSDQNKPAEK
-1217 TERWYQFKVPIRE
+1217 WYQFKVPIRE
-1230 PERSV
+1230 PEKSV

-1241 RSIRFFRM
+1241 RSIRFMRM
-1249 FMKGFD
+1249 FLKGFD

-1278 LTSPGE
+1278 LTTPGE

-1305 NEKIPIG
+1305 NEKQPIG

-1364 KKLKMYVHAEEV
+1364 KKLKMYVHAEEI
-1376 TANTLRDKDATL
+1376 TANSLRDKDVTL

-1418 AVWPEVNNMEIV
+1418 NVWPEANNMEIV
-1430 FDDLLNL
+1430 FQDLLDL
-1437 KKRRNDM
+1437 KKRRNNL
-1444 LGQPSSG
+1444 LGSSGSG

-1459 MIDPQ
+1459 IIDPQ

-1490 PSKNQPS
+1490 PKKNDPK
-1497 PWVATDDGL
+1497 PWADDGL

-1516 LRLTDF
+1516 LRLSDF

-1535 VQAADFGSFSLS
+1535 VQAADFGSFSIS

-1566 RNQKIGMDFQTN
+1566 RNQKVGMDFQTN

-1589 KLAVPFFYGY
+1589 KLSVPFFYGY

-1613 DIKLSSYEAGQR
+1613 DIKLSSYEAGDR
-1625 KSIARVAQD
+1625 KQIAKIAQD

-1659 DVSNWMAGYGY
+1659 DVSNWTLGYGY
-1670 SESLHRDFNTNYDRT
+1670 SENFHRDFNTNYDRT

-1706 KKNKKMQKSKWWGL
+1706 KKTKFMQKSKWWGL

-1730 KTLGFTND
+1730 KTIGFTND

-1750 TIDTSANAFQYK
+1750 TIDTSASAFQFK

-1784 LKLTFNAN
+1784 LKLTFTAN
-1792 NRAIFD
+1792 NRSIFD

-1804 NRKGNDTL
+1804 NRRGDQQL

-1817 DTIAKQMRTFGKTMD
+1817 DTIWKQMGTLGKTMD

-1847 IPALDWLTGNAKYT
+1847 IPALDWLNGNAKYA
-1861 GTYNWQRA
+1861 GAYNWQRA
-1869 PLGQDGSKI
+1869 PLGQDGRKTD
-1878 PGTVNSYNP
+1878 GSYDVKM

-1901 TLQANMTTLYNK
+1901 QLQANMTNLYNK

-1924 SPQRGAVSRQKAGG
+1924 SSGNNVTRQRAAGRG
-1938 ADDGGSKPEDKGK
+1938 TTDEAKPDTK
-1951 ETVTELKPPKPL
+1951 EKDPKESAELKPPKPL
-1963 DEMTKKERR
+1963 EEMTKKERR

-1986 RKKDNKVN
+1986 RKKENKVN
-1994 PVAGFGARLLM
+1994 PILGFGARLLM
-2005 SVRNVSGTYNQTD
+2005 SVRNISSTYNQTD
-2018 GTLLPGYNQKTSIL
+2018 GTLLPGFNQRASIL
-2032 GFNPAFSS
+2032 GFNPQFSS

-2048 QQSYSVTGRETG
+2048 QQSYSVTGKETG
-2060 YNFAQTAADND
+2060 YNFAQRAADNN
-2071 WLVRNPALN
+2071 WIVSNPGLN
-2080 RQHTITHNQMF
+2080 RQHTITHSKTF
-2091 TARATLEPMK
+2091 TGRATLEPMK
-2101 DLTIDLSLNRTMSE
+2101 DLTIDLSLNRNMSE

-2128 QFESQSRFQTAT
+2128 QFESQSRFRTST
-2140 LSYSTISIGSAFEKL
+2140 LTYSTISIGSAFEKL
-2155 TEGYESG
+2155 SAGYESA

-2169 TTKQVSD
+2169 TTKVVSD
-2176 LLGESN
+2176 FLGGSN
-2182 SNSAGSTSDGYR
+2182 ANSSGSSGGYR

-2218 NKRSTNPFNSTPL
+2218 NKRSVNPFASMPL
-2231 PNWTVNYNGLSKFE
+2231 PNWTVNYNGLAKFE
-2245 KMKKLT
+2245 KMKKYV
-2251 KNFVIRHAYSSTV
+2251 KNFVIRHGYSSTV

-2274 ATFDDNGA
+2274 AAFDQNG
-2282 ASARDLNRN
+2282 SPTARDLNGN
-2291 FIPEQ
+2291 FLTER
-2296 NIQTVTIS
+2296 NIQTVTIA
-2304 ERFSPLIGFDATWNL
+2304 ERFSPLIGFDATWNI
-2319 GGKKAGSQG
+2319 KKQG

-2340 ATLSLNN
+2340 STLSLNN

-2372 FRIGKNKPENP
+2372 FKIGKNKLENP

-2393 DNLTVIRKI
+2393 DNLTVIRKV
-2402 VESTEQATAGQKV
+2402 VESTEQATAGQRV

>member
-13 TAVVFCFVSLVFW
+13 STVVFCFVSLVFW
-26 GQTPPDTTLPFP
+26 GQNPPDTTLPFP

-50 QTFDLGDPSGV
+50 QTFDLGDPTGV
-61 KKSIVFDPITGKYIF
+61 KKNIVFDPVTGKYIF
-76 SETMGNTNLNYRNPS
+76 SETMGNSNLNYRNPS

-105 SLKENWKDKIDAQ
+105 SLKENWKDKIDQQ

-290 ITADNYEANRHYFL
+290 VTADNYEANRHYFL
-304 NLFFRDQYDAAMA
+304 NLFFHDQYNTAMS

-329 RMEVWVTNRINNT
+329 RMEVWVTNKINNT

-355 EALPGNQVG
+355 ESQQQNLVGATPGPGPVVAPGGSPFPSNSSNNLYTYVSGNQ
-364 SPGGVFNNELPS
+364 
-376 NDANGLYNY
+376 A
-385 LANPNS
+385 
-391 PVSNTIRGFNGA
+391 IRGFNGA
-403 VAELSSQNSTP
+403 VAELSSQTSAP
-414 GPFQQAIHYEKVENA
+414 GPFQQAVEYEKVENA

-464 THRGKTYQVGEFS
+464 TYRGETRQVGEFS

-485 ALMLK
+485 ALILK

-510 IYSIGA
+510 VYSIGA
-516 YQVDPNGFKLN
+516 YQVDQTGFKLN
-527 IYYNNPETSVL
+527 IFYNNPETSVL
-538 APIFP
+538 APILP
-543 YSGLDD
+543 YSGLND

-577 IMYNGQKAETG
+577 IIYNGQKAETG
-588 GTINTRNGRV
+588 GTINTKNGRV
-598 MFSTNEPFGGVLKQ
+598 MFSTTEPFGQVLKQ
-612 KLMLNGMPDNIASTI
+612 KLMVNGMPETIANTI

-644 SKNRFVFKGEYQ
+644 SKNRFTFKGEYQ

-766 PYKNNVIGFD
+766 PYKNNVIGFN

-798 KEKSFMTFKGEFAH
+798 KEKSFMTFNGEFAH

-848 LASTPQGQTDLFP
+848 IASTPQGQSNLFP
-861 EGSSKSLKNGFMRSK
+861 EGSSKNLSNGFKRSK

-887 QSNNLTPQHIKDD
+887 QSNGLTPQHIKDD
-900 PAQIYDSRMRQVL
+900 PSQLYDSRMRQVL
-913 QTDIFPNQQLTYGAI
+913 QTEVFPNQQLTYGAI
-928 PTIQVL
+928 PTIQIL

-942 RGMYNYDTLST
+942 RGMYNYDTT
-953 VNTDGTFTNPEDHWG
+953 ATNINPDGTFSNPQDRWG

-977 DFEQANVEFIQF
+977 DFEQANVEYIQF

-1035 PYSGAN
+1035 PYAGAN

-1066 NSRFNQDVGIDGYK
+1066 NSRVNQDVGIDGYK
-1080 SSEEV
+1080 STEEAA
-1085 DSYSAYVN
+1085 SYSGYVN
-1093 WVQNSNMS
+1093 WVQNSGLDP
-1101 ADVKARMIADPS
+1101 DVKAKMIADPS
-1113 NDDYNFYRDDVYD
+1113 TDDYNFYRDDLYD

-1143 GNSATTEMSD
+1143 GNSATTEMSSA
-1153 TMNSDKYPTQA
+1153 MNPNGGGYPTQA

-1188 KVSLRPADMVV
+1188 KVSLRPSDMVV

-1204 TSVVTFTPPNTTK
+1204 TSVVTFTPKNSTK
-1217 TERWYQFKVPIRE
+1217 TEKWYQFKVPIKE
-1230 PERSV
+1230 PEKII

-1249 FMKGFD
+1249 FMKNFD

-1278 LTSPGE
+1278 LMQPGE
-1284 VIQVDP
+1284 IIQVDP

-1325 SQPQQRQMNEQSLTL
+1325 SQPQQRQMNEQALTF

-1376 TANTLRDKDATL
+1376 TANSLHDKDVTL

-1403 ELPLYLTPWYTNNAD
+1403 ELPLNLTAWYTNNAD
-1418 AVWPEVNNMEIV
+1418 DVWPESNNMEII
-1430 FDDLLNL
+1430 FQDLLNL
-1437 KKRRNDM
+1437 KKRRNDL
-1444 LGQPSSG
+1444 LGTSGSG

-1459 MIDPQ
+1459 IQDPQ
-1464 NPDRR
+1464 NGDRR

-1490 PSKNQPS
+1490 PSKSQPS
-1497 PWVATDDGL
+1497 PWSDDGL
-1506 AKCVQVWVNE
+1506 AKCVQVWINE

-1578 LQLGQFFGNRI
+1578 LQLGQFLGNRI
-1589 KLAVPFFYGY
+1589 KLSVPFFYGY
-1599 SLGIINPEYDPFNP
+1599 SLGIVNPEYDPFNP
-1613 DIKLSSYEAGQR
+1613 DIKLSSYESGTR
-1625 KSIARVAQD
+1625 KSIAKVAQD
-1634 YTERKSYNFQGV
+1634 FTERKSYNFQGV
-1646 RKERAA
+1646 RKERGA
-1652 GKKAHFY
+1652 GKTAHFY
-1659 DVSNWMAGYGY
+1659 DVSNWTLGYGY
-1670 SESLHRDFNTNYDRT
+1670 SETFHRDFNTNYDRT
-1685 KQWKGSLAYAYTFDN
+1685 KQWKGSLAYAYSFEN

-1706 KKNKKMQKSKWWGL
+1706 KKTKFMQKSKWWGL
-1720 IRETSIGYLP
+1720 LKETSIGYLP

-1750 TIDTSANAFQYK
+1750 TIDTSASAFQYK

-1817 DTIAKQMRTFGKTMD
+1817 DTIRKQIGTFGKTMD

-1847 IPALDWLTGNAKYT
+1847 IPALDWLTGNTKYT

-1869 PLGQDGSKI
+1869 PLGQE
-1878 PGTVNSYNP
+1878 N
-1887 DYGNIVQNS
+1887 YGNIVQNS
-1896 RTINA
+1896 RTVNA
-1901 TLQANMTTLYNK
+1901 TLQANMTNLYNK

-1924 SPQRGAVSRQKAGG
+1924 TGAPRTIARQKAGG
-1938 ADDGGSKPEDKGK
+1938 VDENAKPEDKGK
-1951 ETVTELKPPKPL
+1951 ETVEELKPPKPL
-1963 DEMTKKERR
+1963 EEMTKKERR

-1986 RKKDNKVN
+1986 RKKENKVN
-1994 PVAGFGARLLM
+1994 PVVGFGARLLM
-2005 SVRNVSGTYNQTD
+2005 SVRNVSATYNQTD
-2018 GTLLPGYNQKTSIL
+2018 GTLLPGYNQLSRNL
-2032 GFNPAFSS
+2032 GFNPAYSS
-2040 GMGGFIFG
+2040 GMAGFIFG
-2048 QQSYSVTGRETG
+2048 QQSYSVTGKENG
-2060 YNFAQTAADND
+2060 YNFAQIAADKNWIVD
-2071 WLVRNPALN
+2071 NPALN
-2080 RQHTITHNQMF
+2080 RQHTLTHNQTF
-2091 TARATLEPMK
+2091 TGRATLEPMK
-2101 DLTIDLSLNRTMSE
+2101 DFTIDLSLNRTMSE
-2115 NTNDFFRYNDLSE
+2115 NTNDFFRYNDVS
-2128 QFESQSRFQTAT
+2128 QHFESQSRFQTAT

-2155 TEGYESG
+2155 SSGYESN

-2169 TTKQVSD
+2169 TTKQVSE
-2176 LLGESN
+2176 LLGSAN
-2182 SNSAGSTSDGYR
+2182 SNSSGSTGGYR

-2218 NKRSTNPFNSTPL
+2218 NNRSVNPFNSMPL
-2231 PNWTVNYNGLSKFE
+2231 PNWTINYNGLAKFE

-2274 ATFDDNGA
+2274 ATFDQNGA
-2282 ASARDLNRN
+2282 ATARDLNQN
-2291 FIPEQ
+2291 FLAGR

-2304 ERFSPLIGFDATWNL
+2304 ERFSPLIGFDATWNI
-2319 GGKKAGSQG
+2319 KKQG

-2340 ATLSLNN
+2340 STLSLNN

-2361 AGYKFPKVRLP
+2361 MGYKFPKVRLP
-2372 FRIGKNKPENP
+2372 FKIGKNKPENP